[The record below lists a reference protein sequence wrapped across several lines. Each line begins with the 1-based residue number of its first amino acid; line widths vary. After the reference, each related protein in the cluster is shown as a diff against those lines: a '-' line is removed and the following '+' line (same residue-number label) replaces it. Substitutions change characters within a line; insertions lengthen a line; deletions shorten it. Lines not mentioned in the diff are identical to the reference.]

1 MPLYFAYGS
10 NLDVEQMPH
19 RCAEAVGVVTPG
31 CLRGYA
37 LAFTTYVS
45 SWGGGVADVVVAP
58 HQEVWGLVYD
68 VSHEGLT
75 RLDVYEEYPHLYTRF
90 QGAID
95 TVQGVLTDVWIYT
108 VVDKQEFVAPS
119 VEYVGI
125 IQRAARRFAFPAAY
139 RALLDSIATR

>member
-1 MPLYFAYGS
+1 VEPAVPEGIISYPGAY
-10 NLDVEQMPH
+10 
-19 RCAEAVGVVTPG
+19 
-31 CLRGYA
+31 
-37 LAFTTYVS
+37 
-45 SWGGGVADVVVAP
+45 
-58 HQEVWGLVYD
+58 EVWGLVYD

-95 TVQGVLTDVWIYT
+95 TVQGILTDVWIYT

-125 IQRAARRFAFPAAY
+125 IQRAARHFAFPAAY